1 MVRAK
6 RPQVLNWHF
15 RKNLAEIADCSQLP
29 VPCIPSL
36 AAPSG
41 TRVPFELP
49 NLESG
54 EVKVAVSCLTS
65 PFDRQSEACRIIEG
79 EMAESFQDPGRN
91 GDVGLGGRGRW
102 SLANH
107 AELLVQMGG
116 QGGVLVRVPSLSWFR
131 ANVELL
137 EDGSSQTVVV
147 AVCCPHRR
155 RGRFQRWGVVSH
167 SSIPQGRQSLRCS
180 LSSQ

>member
-6 RPQVLNWHF
+6 RLQVLNWHF
-15 RKNLAEIADCSQLP
+15 RKNLAEIADFSQLP

-41 TRVPFELP
+41 TRVPLELP

-65 PFDRQSEACRIIEG
+65 PFDLQSEACRIMEG
-79 EMAESFQDPGRN
+79 EMAESFQEPGGN
-91 GDVGLGGRGRW
+91 GEVGLGGRGHW

-107 AELLVQMGG
+107 
-116 QGGVLVRVPSLSWFR
+116 VRSSLSRREGREESLSECF
-131 ANVELL
+131 LL
-137 EDGSSQTVVV
+137 DGSG
-147 AVCCPHRR
+147 PM
-155 RGRFQRWGVVSH
+155 
-167 SSIPQGRQSLRCS
+167 
-180 LSSQ
+180 